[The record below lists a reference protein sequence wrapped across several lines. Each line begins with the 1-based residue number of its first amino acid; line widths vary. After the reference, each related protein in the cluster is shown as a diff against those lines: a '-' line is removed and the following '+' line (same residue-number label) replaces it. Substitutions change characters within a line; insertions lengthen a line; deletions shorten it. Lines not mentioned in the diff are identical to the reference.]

1 MTEVEILGLILGG
14 LSVLVAL
21 GIGVFAVWQA
31 REYARDAQKSSA
43 DLAATEREITTSVR
57 VLEAQTTQLGSI
69 LGSQIDRLT
78 AHVTESSVGP
88 DKLIE
93 ALRAFSTGDPS
104 PHPAAADTGG
114 KEQLINTQ
122 VDVARFAGTLNI
134 FVREFRDQIRELR
147 AQTRAVTGK
156 PVEQQPEDD
165 LLDHV
170 LNDAYRFFTV
180 YLDRLER
187 YSEDELREAG
197 VLSQV
202 EAFRNN
208 YVETVKPAG

>member
-1 MTEVEILGLILGG
+1 MTEVEILSLILGG
-14 LSVLVAL
+14 LSVLVTL

-43 DLAATEREITTSVR
+43 DMAATEREITTSVR

-78 AHVTESSVGP
+78 AHVTESSVRP
-88 DKLIE
+88 DTLIE
-93 ALRAFSTGDPS
+93 AMRMFSTGRES
-104 PHPAAADTGG
+104 PEPAAADTGG
-114 KEQLINTQ
+114 NNQLINTQ

-134 FVREFRDQIRELR
+134 FVREFRDQLKELR
-147 AQTRAVTGK
+147 AQTPAATGK
-156 PVEQQPEDD
+156 PIEQQPEND
-165 LLDHV
+165 LWNHV
-170 LNDAYRFFTV
+170 LNDAYKFFTV
-180 YLDRLER
+180 YLDRLGR
-187 YSEDELREAG
+187 HSEDELKDAG

-208 YVETVKPAG
+208 YVESVKPAA